1 MGPFIEPRRDNDV
14 SKSEYY
20 EQGAATRRD
29 VMGEALADRLA
40 NTVYDDQVMEKF
52 ADYATEAIFG
62 MLWARPGLDYKTRAL
77 ICVISDACGHCW
89 PELEL
94 HIRFAR
100 RHGWTEDE
108 LTEALLHLGG
118 YIGVPSAREAMIIAS
133 KVFRELREEAG

>member
-1 MGPFIEPRRDNDV
+1 MGPFIEPHRDNDV